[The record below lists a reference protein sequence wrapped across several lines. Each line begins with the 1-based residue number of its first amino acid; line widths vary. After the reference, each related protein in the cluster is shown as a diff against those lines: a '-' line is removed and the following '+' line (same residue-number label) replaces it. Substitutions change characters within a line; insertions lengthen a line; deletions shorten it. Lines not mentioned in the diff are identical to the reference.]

1 MQKRGRAM
9 DLRIGG
15 QVIQNIHIKI
25 PIPPFEEQE
34 EIMSIIDEI
43 VG

>member
-1 MQKRGRAM
+1 M

-15 QVIQNIHIKI
+15 QIIQNIHIKI
-25 PIPPFEEQE
+25 PIPPIEEQE
-34 EIMSIIDEI
+34 EVMSIIDEI